1 MRLTIKITFAVL
13 LGVALIFS
21 AYSYLSIQRERE
33 QLKKNLSREARH
45 IGESLRVIVTEL
57 WQQRGE
63 TQALEF
69 LQRANLGYTHTL
81 VRWVW
86 IYEETPAKYRPRVPL
101 NQLDVLHDEE
111 TLSLL
116 AGSED
121 GRDFLLTYLPL
132 LTSDGRLGAIELT
145 ESMDEMHDYVQE
157 SLRRSALVIGGSI
170 VSGLLLMGVLGSIWI
185 DRPMRK
191 IKAQAE
197 RIGTGDFTTSINF
210 AGKGD
215 IAELSNT
222 IERMRGQLAAAR
234 DAEDKANEEKIAAL
248 EKLRH
253 TERLATLGQ
262 LSAGM
267 AHELGTPLNVI
278 SGRAKLIRSQGM
290 QPEDIDRSAR
300 IIGEQA
306 ERMTEIMR
314 QLLSFARRGESR
326 KQSIDIN
333 SLLHVVQPL
342 LEPIAH
348 KNQVEMTISVAEQP
362 LQVKADPGQLQ
373 QVLLNLMLN
382 GIQAMADGGTLTI
395 GSALCTCSDVPETV
409 ENPERGWVCLTVR
422 DQGSGIDGETL
433 SHIFDPFFTT
443 KDVGQG
449 TGLGLSI
456 AYGIVEEHGGWIG
469 VDSQPGQGSCF
480 TVYLPYLPATET
492 VENYG

>member
-21 AYSYLSIQRERE
+21 AYSYLSIQRERD

-63 TQALEF
+63 DEALAF
-69 LQRANLGYTHTL
+69 LQRANRGYTHTL

-86 IYEETPAKYRPRVPL
+86 IYEETPAKYRPRVPID
-101 NQLDVLHDEE
+101 QLDDLRDEE

-132 LTSDGRLGAIELT
+132 LTSDGRIGAIELS

-157 SLRRSALVIGGSI
+157 SLRRSAMVIGASI
-170 VSGLLLMGVLGSIWI
+170 VSGLLFMGVLGSIWI

-197 RIGTGDFTTSINF
+197 RIGTGDFTTSIDF
-210 AGKGD
+210 AGKGE
-215 IAELSNT
+215 IAELSST
-222 IERMRGQLAAAR
+222 IERMRGQLALAR
-234 DAEDKANEEKIAAL
+234 EAEKIANDEKIAAL

-326 KQSIDIN
+326 KQNIDVN
-333 SLLHVVQPL
+333 GLLHVVEPL

-348 KNQVEMTISVAEQP
+348 KNKVTMALNAAPQALQVEV
-362 LQVKADPGQLQ
+362 DPGQLQ

-382 GIQAMADGGTLTI
+382 GIQAMPEGGELVV
-395 GSALCTCSDVPETV
+395 SCLLDQDVQVPENI
-409 ENPERGWVCLTVR
+409 EHKAQQWACLQVC
-422 DQGSGIDGETL
+422 DQGIGIDADTL

-456 AYGIVEEHGGWIG
+456 AYGIVEEHGGWIS
-469 VDSQPGQGSCF
+469 VTSEPDQGSCF
-480 TVYLPYLPATET
+480 SVYLPRVATTET
-492 VENYG
+492 V

>member
-63 TQALEF
+63 AQALDF
-69 LQRANLGYTHTL
+69 LQRANLGYSHTL

-86 IYEETPAKYRPRVPL
+86 IFEDTPAKYRPRVPL
-101 NQLDVLHDEE
+101 DQLDDLHDEE
-111 TLSLL
+111 TVSLL

-132 LTSDGRLGAIELT
+132 LTTDGRLGAIELS

-157 SLRRSALVIGGSI
+157 SLRRSAMVIGASI
-170 VSGLLLMGVLGSIWI
+170 ISGLLFMGVLGSIWI
-185 DRPMRK
+185 DRPMRR

-197 RIGTGDFTTSINF
+197 LIGTGDFTTSINF
-210 AGKGD
+210 NGKGD
-215 IAELSNT
+215 IAELSST

-234 DAEDKANEEKIAAL
+234 EAEERANEEKIAAL

-278 SGRAKLIRSQGM
+278 SGRAKLIRSPGM
-290 QPEDIDRSAR
+290 LAEDIDRSAR

-306 ERMTEIMR
+306 ERMTDIMR

-326 KQSIDIN
+326 KQNIDVN
-333 SLLHVVQPL
+333 GLLHVVEPL
-342 LEPIAH
+342 LEPMAH
-348 KNQVEMTISVAEQP
+348 KNKVEMKLIAADQTIQVE
-362 LQVKADPGQLQ
+362 ADPGQLQ

-382 GIQAMADGGTLTI
+382 GIQAMPDGGTLTI
-395 GSALCTCSDVPETV
+395 SCALCACDSVPENIKHR
-409 ENPERGWVCLTVR
+409 EQPWVCLTVC
-422 DQGSGIDGETL
+422 DQGTGIDVNTL

-443 KDVGQG
+443 KDIGQG

-469 VDSQPGQGSCF
+469 VDSSPGQGSCF
-480 TVYLPYLPATET
+480 TVYLPHKTATET